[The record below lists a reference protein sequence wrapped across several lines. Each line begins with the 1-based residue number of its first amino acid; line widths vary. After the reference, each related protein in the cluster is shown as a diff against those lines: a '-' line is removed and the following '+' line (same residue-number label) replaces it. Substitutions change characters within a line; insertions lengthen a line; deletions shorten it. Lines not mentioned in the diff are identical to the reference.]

1 MKRIIIICLLCTAIL
16 CACVPTPEQDAVK
29 QKDTNVLIDTVKKE
43 EQKDEQTQEQQG
55 EAVSMPT
62 PVKMQ
67 MPERFQCDFVT
78 SDGAKIEGDVEIRVL
93 TDSVFPML
101 RVERRSLSDAERLT
115 LAKRFLQSENL
126 YIYQDVL
133 DRRSVEDMIRGLLN
147 EPTFEEYR
155 KDYGMSTAS
164 TEDYEEFLAYR
175 REQLAYWQEYYRNIP
190 ADGSAMPFQKWDGAA
205 PTGEMTFIHIV
216 TESEG
221 RTNIAFQPNILVFR
235 DDRGRVME
243 YTNPQSDRKKNA
255 NAFGFNI
262 TDKPGVERIES
273 EDYDVVHD
281 GATVTPRAAAETI
294 LSYFDGLVDLCVDDI
309 YWSNNA
315 DTDGDGA
322 GVVGAYGYLVRLTPV
337 YDGSAAPYINVH
349 GIHPDRDEIESEYA
363 PEWEYESVIAA
374 VSTEGRL
381 LSLSWYGTSKVTETI
396 AESTPL
402 LPFDEIMRLFEQQVN
417 RQLYGSGAKVQITG
431 VKLGLFRIR
440 EKNSMETGL
449 MVPAWIF
456 GGTYYGAD
464 GDHRELSPLLVI
476 NAIDGSIID
485 PMKGY

>member
-1 MKRIIIICLLCTAIL
+1 MKKILAILFATVFL

-43 EQKDEQTQEQQG
+43 EQKDEQAQEQQG
-55 EAVSMPT
+55 EAVSTPT

-101 RVERRSLSDAERLT
+101 RVERRSLTDAERLT
-115 LAKRFLQSENL
+115 LAKRFLHAEDL

-155 KDYGMSTAS
+155 KDYGMSTAT

-190 ADGSAMPFQKWDGAA
+190 TDGSAMPFQKWDGTA
-205 PTGEMTFIHIV
+205 PTGETTFIHIV

-235 DDRGRVME
+235 DDTGRVME

-255 NAFGFNI
+255 HAFGFNI
-262 TDKPGVERIES
+262 TDKPGVERIEQ
-273 EDYDVVHD
+273 EDYDILHD
-281 GATVTPRAAAETI
+281 GASVTPRAAAETI

-337 YDGSAAPYINVH
+337 YDGSAAPYINVY
-349 GIHPDRDEIESEYA
+349 GIHPDRDEKELQYA
-363 PEWEYESVIAA
+363 PEWNYECVIAA
-374 VSTEGRL
+374 VSTEGTP
-381 LSLSWYGTSKVTETI
+381 LSLAWYGTSKVTETI
-396 AESTPL
+396 SESTPL
-402 LPFDEIMRLFEQQVN
+402 LPFDEIMRLFEQQMN

-464 GDHRELSPLLVI
+464 GDHREFSPLLVI

-485 PMKGY
+485 WRKGY

>member
-1 MKRIIIICLLCTAIL
+1 MKRIAVLLAIIILF
-16 CACVPTPEQDAVK
+16 CACQPTPEQDAVK

-55 EAVSMPT
+55 EAVSTPT

-67 MPERFQCDFVT
+67 MPERFQCDFET
-78 SDGAKIEGDVEIRVL
+78 NDGAQITGDVPIRVL
-93 TDSVFPML
+93 TGDAFPML
-101 RVERRSLSDAERLT
+101 RVERRSVTDAERLT
-115 LAKRFLQSENL
+115 LAQRLLHTENL

-133 DRRSVEDMIRGLLN
+133 DRRSVEDMIRGLMD
-147 EPTFEEYR
+147 EPTFEQYR
-155 KDYGMSTAS
+155 KDYGMSTA
-164 TEDYEEFLAYR
+164 TEEDYEEFITYR
-175 REQLAYWQEYYRNIP
+175 REQRAYWQEYFRNMP
-190 ADGSAMPFQKWDGAA
+190 EDGSAMPFQKWDGAA
-205 PTGEMTFIHIV
+205 PTGETTFLHIV

-221 RTNIAFQPNILVFR
+221 RTNIGFQPNIIVFR
-235 DDRGRVME
+235 DGSSRVMA
-243 YTNPQSDRKKNA
+243 YTEPQSDRKKNA
-255 NAFGFNI
+255 DAFGFNL
-262 TDKPGVERIES
+262 TGKPGVERIEP
-273 EDYDVVHD
+273 EEYDVIHD
-281 GATVTPRAAAETI
+281 GATVAPRAAADAVLPI
-294 LSYFDGLVDLCVDDI
+294 FDGIVDLCVDDI

-322 GVVGAYGYLVRLTPV
+322 GVVGTYGYLVRLTPV
-337 YDGSAAPYINVH
+337 YDGSAAPYINVY

-363 PEWEYESVIAA
+363 PEWDYESVIAA

-396 AESTPL
+396 SESTPL
-402 LPFDEIMRLFEQQVN
+402 LLFDEIMRLFEQQVN

-485 PMKGY
+485 PSRGY

>member
-1 MKRIIIICLLCTAIL
+1 MKRIAVLLAIIILF
-16 CACVPTPEQDAVK
+16 CACQPTPEQDAVK

-43 EQKDEQTQEQQG
+43 EQKDEQAPNQPRESIST
-55 EAVSMPT
+55 PT

-67 MPERFQCDFVT
+67 MPERFQCDFET
-78 SDGAKIEGDVEIRVL
+78 NDGAQITGDVPIRVL
-93 TDSVFPML
+93 TDDAIPML
-101 RVERRSLSDAERLT
+101 RVERRSVTDAERLT
-115 LAKRFLQSENL
+115 LAQRLLHTENL

-133 DRRSVEDMIRGLLN
+133 DRRSVEDMIRGLMD
-147 EPTFEEYR
+147 EPTFEQYR
-155 KDYGMSTAS
+155 KDYGMSTA
-164 TEDYEEFLAYR
+164 TEEDYEEFITYR
-175 REQLAYWQEYYRNIP
+175 REQRAYWQEYFRNMP
-190 ADGSAMPFQKWDGAA
+190 EDGSAMPFQKWDGAA
-205 PTGEMTFIHIV
+205 PTGETTFLHIV

-221 RTNIAFQPNILVFR
+221 RTNIGFQPNIIVFR
-235 DDRGRVME
+235 DGSSRVMA
-243 YTNPQSDRKKNA
+243 YTEPQSDRKKNA
-255 NAFGFNI
+255 DAFGFNL
-262 TDKPGVERIES
+262 TGKPGVERIEP
-273 EDYDVVHD
+273 EDYDVIHD
-281 GATVTPRAAAETI
+281 GATVAPRAAADAVLPI
-294 LSYFDGLVDLCVDDI
+294 FDGIVDLCVDDI

-322 GVVGAYGYLVRLTPV
+322 GVVGTYGYLVRLTPI
-337 YDGSAAPYINVH
+337 YDGSATPYINVH

-363 PEWEYESVIAA
+363 PEWDYESVIAA

-402 LPFDEIMRLFEQQVN
+402 LPFDEVMRLFEQQMN
-417 RQLYGSGAKVQITG
+417 RQLYGSVAKVQVTG

-464 GDHRELSPLLVI
+464 GDHRELSPLCVI

>member
-1 MKRIIIICLLCTAIL
+1 MKRIAVLLAIIMLF
-16 CACVPTPEQDAVK
+16 CACQPTPEQDAVK

-43 EQKDEQTQEQQG
+43 EQKDEQAQEQQG
-55 EAVSMPT
+55 EAVSTPT

-67 MPERFQCDFVT
+67 MPERFQCDFET
-78 SDGAKIEGDVEIRVL
+78 NDGAQITGDVPIRVL
-93 TDSVFPML
+93 TDDAFPML
-101 RVERRSLSDAERLT
+101 RVERRSVTDAERLT
-115 LAKRFLQSENL
+115 LAQRFLHTENL

-133 DRRSVEDMIRGLLN
+133 DRRSVEDMIRGLMD
-147 EPTFEEYR
+147 EPTFEQYR
-155 KDYGMSTAS
+155 KDYGMSTA
-164 TEDYEEFLAYR
+164 TEEDYEEFITYR
-175 REQLAYWQEYYRNIP
+175 REQRAYWQEYFRNMP
-190 ADGSAMPFQKWDGAA
+190 EDGSAMPFQKWDGAA
-205 PTGEMTFIHIV
+205 PTGETTFLHIV

-221 RTNIAFQPNILVFR
+221 RTNIGFQPNIIVFR
-235 DDRGRVME
+235 DGSSRVMA
-243 YTNPQSDRKKNA
+243 YTEPQSDRKKNA
-255 NAFGFNI
+255 DAFGFNL
-262 TDKPGVERIES
+262 TGKPGVERIEP
-273 EDYDVVHD
+273 EDYDVIHD
-281 GATVTPRAAAETI
+281 GATVAPRAAADAVLPI
-294 LSYFDGLVDLCVDDI
+294 FDGIVDLCVDDI

-322 GVVGAYGYLVRLTPV
+322 GVVGTYGYLVRLTPI
-337 YDGSAAPYINVH
+337 YDGSATPYINVH

-363 PEWEYESVIAA
+363 PEWDYESVIAA

-402 LPFDEIMRLFEQQVN
+402 LPFDEIMRLFEQQMN

-476 NAIDGSIID
+476 NAIDGGIID
-485 PMKGY
+485 PKKGY

>member
-363 PEWEYESVIAA
+363 PEWDYESVIAA

>member
-1 MKRIIIICLLCTAIL
+1 MKRIAGILVLILLL
-16 CACVPTPEQDAVK
+16 CACVPTPEEDAVK
-29 QKDTNVLIDTVKKE
+29 QKDTNVLIDTVRLE
-43 EQKDEQTQEQQG
+43 EQKQEQQG
-55 EAVSMPT
+55 EGVPT
-62 PVKMQ
+62 PVPVREQ
-67 MPERFQCDFVT
+67 FPERFQCDFET
-78 SDGAKIEGDVEIRVL
+78 NDGAKITGDVPIRVL
-93 TDSVFPML
+93 TDDVFPML
-101 RVERRSLSDAERLT
+101 RVERRSLTDAERLT
-115 LAKRFLQSENL
+115 LTTRILGTEDL

-133 DRRSVEDMIRGLLN
+133 DRKSVEDMIRGLLD

-155 KDYGMSTAS
+155 RDYADSAATR
-164 TEDYEEFLAYR
+164 EEYDEFIAYR
-175 REQLAYWQEYYRNIP
+175 REQAAYWQDYYRSIP
-190 ADGSAMPFQKWDGAA
+190 ADGSFMPFQKWDGAA
-205 PTGEMTFIHIV
+205 PTGETTFIIIV

-221 RTNIAFQPNILVFR
+221 RSNMAFVPNVLVFR
-235 DDRGRVME
+235 DDRGRVVD
-243 YTNPQSDRKKNA
+243 YTNPQSDRTKNA
-255 NAFGFNI
+255 SAFGFNI

-281 GATVTPRAAAETI
+281 GATVSPRAAAETI

-322 GVVGAYGYLVRLTPV
+322 GVVGTYGYLVRLTPI
-337 YDGSAAPYINVH
+337 YDGSATPYINVH
-349 GIHPDRDEIESEYA
+349 GIHPDRDEIESKYA
-363 PEWEYESVIAA
+363 PEWDYESVIAA

-381 LSLSWYGTSKVTETI
+381 LSLSWYGTSKVTEMI

-402 LPFDEIMRLFEQQVN
+402 LPFDEVMRLFEQQMN
-417 RQLYGSGAKVQITG
+417 RQLYGSGAKVQVTG

-464 GDHRELSPLLVI
+464 GDHRELSPLLII